1 MFKWEK
7 YGKSTNSQ
15 KELRLTFKKRL
26 YVGPYR
32 IPENPVEFDLLF
44 HQVRLAR
51 SACPSFV
58 VFSCFSSALCLFI
71 RVSLH
76 LWPSH
81 IKCLDDVRSDR
92 FPIAPEESAFLVALR
107 AQVEHGNFDPQQ
119 PAATQYTTA
128 MDKYLPKHL
137 RTVVSPEDIGAHH
150 MKLRDLGKQVSASYP
165 APYARNATSAS

>member
-51 SACPSFV
+51 SACPSLV
-58 VFSCFSSALCLFI
+58 VFSCFSSALCL
-71 RVSLH
+71 ST
-76 LWPSH
+76 
-81 IKCLDDVRSDR
+81 
-92 FPIAPEESAFLVALR
+92 LVAFSHS
-107 AQVEHGNFDPQQ
+107 VP
-119 PAATQYTTA
+119 
-128 MDKYLPKHL
+128 
-137 RTVVSPEDIGAHH
+137 
-150 MKLRDLGKQVSASYP
+150 
-165 APYARNATSAS
+165 